1 MLCIHRKN
9 MKTIELK
16 CNINAKL
23 VAHTA
28 LVEMRESSLL
38 EGNLSEMFCLLALL
52 INTEYVGRLNFSGS
66 CSHSLQWLLT

>member
-1 MLCIHRKN
+1 

-52 INTEYVGRLNFSGS
+52 INTE
-66 CSHSLQWLLT
+66 